1 MIELKYLEIRDKYTC
16 LLKQDRLWSN
26 AESNN
31 ENINIVKGKIAEN
44 VVFSK
49 YYLNYY
55 VWLDIVYKNRIV
67 KKYPD
72 TQDARLVLKLSLL
85 SLYTSDGK

>member
-55 VWLDIVYKNRIV
+55 V
-67 KKYPD
+67 
-72 TQDARLVLKLSLL
+72 
-85 SLYTSDGK
+85 